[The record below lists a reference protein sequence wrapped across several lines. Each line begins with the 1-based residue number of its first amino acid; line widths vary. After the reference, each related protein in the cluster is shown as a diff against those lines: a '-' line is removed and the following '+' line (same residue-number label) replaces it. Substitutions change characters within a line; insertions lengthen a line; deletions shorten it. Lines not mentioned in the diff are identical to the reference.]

1 MDDNTKVSELISYRQ
16 NEIKVVCK
24 FVTLLDLFT
33 EQVAIKAKELEE
45 QHLLENKYNSVE
57 LSNEKRHTDFTEKI

>member
-33 EQVAIKAKELEE
+33 EQVAIKARELEE
-45 QHLLENKYNSVE
+45 
-57 LSNEKRHTDFTEKI
+57 